1 MRSEVAHPAIPCAPR
16 HGARLRALSALM
28 LCVALAACGGSDDD
42 LAPSPAPGTPAP
54 GAPAPAPAPGAPAP
68 APLASGVAALEGEW
82 VNRKVCAPLGPQQS
96 AYQMVKIVRQSDTV
110 VDYRSGTLLYNSANC
125 QGAGSALA
133 SSMGTVT
140 LSRMESS
147 AAIAAHWAVWRTI
160 TGATAYV
167 VWAKPSDNTLCIL
180 GDENPSILPTID
192 RVAQSAAVQDQ
203 QNACFVK
210 L

>member
-1 MRSEVAHPAIPCAPR
+1 MQSTAAHLAISCAHR
-16 HGARLRALSALM
+16 HSPRLRALNALM
-28 LCVALAACGGSDDD
+28 LCMALAACGGSDDD
-42 LAPSPAPGTPAP
+42 PVPSPAPSVPV
-54 GAPAPAPAPGAPAP
+54 PGAPAP

-96 AYQMVKIVRQSDTV
+96 AYQMVKLVRQSDTV

-125 QGAGSALA
+125 QGAGSALV

>member
-1 MRSEVAHPAIPCAPR
+1 MPISRS
-16 HGARLRALSALM
+16 S
-28 LCVALAACGGSDDD
+28 GGGN
-42 LAPSPAPGTPAP
+42 ASPFGETQQPPYG
-54 GAPAPAPAPGAPAP
+54 PAP

-82 VNRKVCAPLGPQQS
+82 VNRKVCTPLGPQQS
-96 AYQMVKIVRQSDTV
+96 AYQMVKLVRQSDTV

-125 QGAGSALA
+125 QGAGSALV